1 MIITKGEPWLMWPD
15 KVSFGI
21 NKGNIGDILEG
32 KTDFTLSIEL
42 NIMTYT
48 NNKRTIFAKLPNYCG
63 IDLDVDDR
71 LLLIL
76 KLVKN
81 NEEYH
86 KYIMSDESLPS
97 GFNLLTY
104 QYSKKNRTI
113 TILINSLCV
122 ISYIMDIDEELTQG
136 IEPHIIFGAGNFP
149 HNDFNLNYCSF
160 DLNFLMLSKSY
171 KTYEEILNI
180 KNNNTKD
187 DTIIALFDFKNYTN
201 YKVYDNTGNCNF
213 LHKIMG

>member
-1 MIITKGEPWLMWPD
+1 MIITTGEPWLMWPD

-201 YKVYDNTGNCNF
+201 YKVYDNF

>member
-81 NEEYH
+81 N
-86 KYIMSDESLPS
+86 
-97 GFNLLTY
+97 
-104 QYSKKNRTI
+104 
-113 TILINSLCV
+113 
-122 ISYIMDIDEELTQG
+122 
-136 IEPHIIFGAGNFP
+136 
-149 HNDFNLNYCSF
+149 
-160 DLNFLMLSKSY
+160 
-171 KTYEEILNI
+171 
-180 KNNNTKD
+180 
-187 DTIIALFDFKNYTN
+187 
-201 YKVYDNTGNCNF
+201 
-213 LHKIMG
+213 

>member
-1 MIITKGEPWLMWPD
+1 MILTNGEPWLMWPD

-21 NKGNIGDILEG
+21 NKGGVGDLLEG
-32 KTDFTLSIEL
+32 KTDFTLSIGL
-42 NIMTYT
+42 NILTNT

-76 KLVKN
+76 KVIKDG
-81 NEEYH
+81 EETQR
-86 KYIMSDESLPS
+86 YIMSDISLPT
-97 GFNLLTY
+97 GFNILTY
-104 QYSKKNRTI
+104 QYSKNDRALKVLINDLCTI
-113 TILINSLCV
+113 TYLLDV
-122 ISYIMDIDEELTQG
+122 GEELTQG

-160 DLNFLMLSKSY
+160 DLNFLMLSRSY
-171 KTYEEILNI
+171 KTYEEILYI
-180 KNNNTKD
+180 KNNNIKD
-187 DTIIALFDFKNYTN
+187 ETILALFDFKEYTD
-201 YKVYDNTGNCNF
+201 YKVYDNSGNCNF